1 MKRKKL
7 FILDTNVILHDSTS
21 WDQFEEHDVVV
32 PITVLEEL
40 DQFKKGHETLNYNA
54 REFLRKLDE
63 LSGDK
68 LFDGGIPIGPD
79 RGRIMVKLEKEI
91 HPDLAGHFDPRKADH
106 QILNIA
112 YSLAE
117 SSRGL
122 QVVLVTKDVNLR
134 LKAKSIGLPAQDYK
148 TDHVKDIETLYTGSR
163 IGEQAPEAAVDAL
176 FQEPFEIPADALKQ
190 ETPLSPNEFM
200 ILRSSR
206 SSALAVYDPFV
217 QKMRRVDKVPAYGIH
232 PRNAEQAFALH
243 ALLNPKIRLV
253 TLTGKAGT
261 GKTLLALAAALE
273 NMSLY
278 RQIYMAR
285 PVVPLSNKDI
295 GYLPG
300 DIQSKLDPYMQPL
313 YDNLNVIK
321 NQYQE
326 NSPKH
331 TRIGELL
338 AGGKLV
344 ISPLA
349 YIRGRSLVKIFFIVD
364 EAQNLTPHEVKTII
378 TRAGD
383 DTKMVFTGD
392 IFQIDHPY
400 LDSRSNGLSTLIE
413 KMRGQKLYA
422 HMNLE
427 KGERSELADLASN
440 LL

>member
-1 MKRKKL
+1 
-7 FILDTNVILHDSTS
+7 
-21 WDQFEEHDVVV
+21 
-32 PITVLEEL
+32 
-40 DQFKKGHETLNYNA
+40 
-54 REFLRKLDE
+54 
-63 LSGDK
+63 
-68 LFDGGIPIGPD
+68 
-79 RGRIMVKLEKEI
+79 
-91 HPDLAGHFDPRKADH
+91 
-106 QILNIA
+106 
-112 YSLAE
+112 
-117 SSRGL
+117 
-122 QVVLVTKDVNLR
+122 
-134 LKAKSIGLPAQDYK
+134 
-148 TDHVKDIETLYTGSR
+148 
-163 IGEQAPEAAVDAL
+163 
-176 FQEPFEIPADALKQ
+176 
-190 ETPLSPNEFM
+190 
-200 ILRSSR
+200 
-206 SSALAVYDPFV
+206 
-217 QKMRRVDKVPAYGIH
+217 
-232 PRNAEQAFALH
+232 
-243 ALLNPKIRLV
+243 
-253 TLTGKAGT
+253 
-261 GKTLLALAAALE
+261 LLALAAALE

-331 TRIGELL
+331 MRIGELL